1 MSIREYVKDLIK
13 EYRQKEIKIKE
24 LKEIYE
30 LRQAKRSN

>member
-1 MSIREYVKDLIK
+1 MNIRGYVKDLIK

>member
-1 MSIREYVKDLIK
+1 MNIREYVKDLIK

>member
-1 MSIREYVKDLIK
+1 MNIREYVKDLIK

-30 LRQAKRSN
+30 LRQVKRSN

>member
-1 MSIREYVKDLIK
+1 MNIREYVKSLLR